1 MTSPA
6 GGGNVASP
14 MSVFFKEARL
24 TLALA
29 VPIIVG
35 QVSQMLMAVTD
46 SVMIG
51 RVGAVPLAASAFA
64 GGLFSV
70 CYVVG
75 IGLLMPVAVFVS
87 REHGA
92 GDDRAGARWL
102 QHGVVLAGL
111 AGLVAMAVMS
121 ALAAGFA
128 HMGQPPEV
136 LAGVQPFYALIT
148 LSMAPVLVFQA
159 FRQFAEALGRP
170 GMPMLI
176 LLGSVVLNAGLNW
189 VLIYGHLGAPALG
202 LAGAGW
208 STLIARALALVA
220 IIAWLRRSAAFRE
233 AWPVAWLRGLERTR
247 FREML
252 RIGVPAAV
260 MLFFEVAGFMMAAV
274 MMGWLGVQALA
285 AHQIALSCAAFVFM
299 FPLGLS
305 MAVGMRIS
313 KTVGEGRTASLR
325 PIALGALAMSS
336 AFMSLSAVSFWFG
349 GLWLA
354 RGFVNDPAVVEL
366 AARLLVVA
374 AIFQLFDGAQVIGS
388 GALRGLSDVRV
399 PAAITFVSYWL
410 LAIPGGYVLGL
421 HTSLG
426 AVGIWTGLAAGLAVA
441 AVLHAWRFTLLT
453 NAQSY

>member
-1 MTSPA
+1 
-6 GGGNVASP
+6 

-35 QVSQMLMAVTD
+35 QVSQMLMGVTD

-87 REHGA
+87 REHG
-92 GDDRAGARWL
+92 GGNDHAGARWL
-102 QHGVVLAGL
+102 QHGMVLAAL
-111 AGLVAMAVMS
+111 AGFVAMAVMG

-136 LAGVQPFYALIT
+136 LAEVQPFYALIT
-148 LSMAPVLVFQA
+148 FSMLPVLVFQA

-170 GMPMLI
+170 GVPMLI
-176 LLGSVVLNAGLNW
+176 LLGSVALNAGLNW
-189 VLIYGHLGAPALG
+189 ILIYGHAGSPALG

-208 STLIARALALVA
+208 ATLIARVAALVA
-220 IIAWLRRSAAFRE
+220 IILWLRRAEALRA
-233 AWPVAWLRGLERTR
+233 AWPASWLRGMEAVR

-260 MLFFEVAGFMMAAV
+260 MLFFEVAGFMMAAL
-274 MMGWLGVQALA
+274 MMGWLGAQALA

-305 MAVGMRIS
+305 MATGMRIS
-313 KTVGEGRTASLR
+313 KAVGEGRAHALR
-325 PIALGALAMSS
+325 PIALGSLAMSS
-336 AFMSLSAVSFWFG
+336 AFMSLSALSFGLG
-349 GLWLA
+349 GAWLA
-354 RGFVNDPAVVEL
+354 RGFIEDPAVVAL

-399 PAAITFVSYWL
+399 PAAITFVAYWL
-410 LAIPGGYVLGL
+410 LAIPGGYALGL

-441 AVLHAWRFTLLT
+441 AVLLAWRFMRLT
-453 NAQSY
+453 APR

>member
-1 MTSPA
+1 
-6 GGGNVASP
+6 
-14 MSVFFKEARL
+14 MSLFFKEARA

-29 VPIIVG
+29 APIIVG
-35 QVSQMLMAVTD
+35 QVSQMLMGVTD

-70 CYVVG
+70 FYVVG

-102 QHGVVLAGL
+102 QHGVVLAVL
-111 AGLVAMAVMS
+111 AGLVALAGMA

-136 LAGVQPFYALIT
+136 LAQVQPFYALIA
-148 LSMAPVLVFQA
+148 LSLPPVLVFQA
-159 FRQFAEALGRP
+159 LRQFAEALGRP
-170 GMPMLI
+170 GVPMLI
-176 LLGSVVLNAGLNW
+176 LLGSVVLNAALNW
-189 VLIYGHLGAPALG
+189 ILIYGNCGAPALG

-208 STLIARALALVA
+208 ATLIARMAALVA
-220 IIAWLRRSAAFRE
+220 IILWLRRADALRA
-233 AWPVAWLRGLERTR
+233 AWPVSWLRGLDRAR

-260 MLFFEVAGFMMAAV
+260 MLFFEVAAFMTAAL
-274 MMGWLGVQALA
+274 MMGWLGAQALA

-299 FPLGLS
+299 VPLGLS
-305 MAVGMRIS
+305 MATGMRIS
-313 KTVGEGRTASLR
+313 KTLGEGRAQALR
-325 PIALGALAMSS
+325 PIALGSLAMSS
-336 AFMSLSAVSFWFG
+336 AFMSVSAACFG
-349 GLWLA
+349 LAGPWLA
-354 RGFVNDPAVVEL
+354 RGFVEDPEVVTL

-374 AIFQLFDGAQVIGS
+374 AIFQLADGAQVIGS

-399 PAAITFVSYWL
+399 PAAITFVAYWL
-410 LAIPGGYVLGL
+410 LAIPAGYGLGL

-426 AVGIWTGLAAGLAVA
+426 AVGIWTGLAAGLAIA
-441 AVLHAWRFTLLT
+441 AVLHIWRFLRLT
-453 NAQSY
+453 RE